1 MTQPPVAPQHPHV
14 HREHGVERPDP
25 YAWLKDKHG
34 AESLAYLRAE
44 RAHFDSEMQP
54 LRPLIEQLRAE
65 MFDRIPPQEDSARW
79 REGKYEYF
87 TRDPEGCEYSQLW
100 RVDENGDEHL
110 LLDQNLLVDAGEFLE
125 LGVMLVSPDARYLA
139 YSTDVAGDEVYELHF
154 RDTKTNEDLGDTIP
168 HTYYGGAWSADS
180 GTFFYVVHD
189 ERYRPYQVWRH
200 RVGSDRAADVLV
212 YQDLD
217 EKFDVMVWEDRAD
230 RYLMISSVS
239 GVTSEVWLIDSEQPE
254 TPPWVVTPRREGVM
268 YSVADLPGTV
278 GGVGDLLVLT
288 NDGAEDF
295 RLMRAPV
302 TTSSADKWVELV
314 PETPG
319 VRLHD
324 VDVFTRHVVV
334 SAVSNAHQVLH
345 LFAIDA
351 LGASPVTLA
360 DAVLVEPGVPGGL
373 LDLWHNEE
381 PDTDYVLVQIESFIQ
396 PVQWL
401 KVDLDSGSRTVV
413 KGRVTPNYDPDHY
426 QQELIWIDASDGVQV
441 PVKVARRRETPLDGT
456 APMLLYGY
464 GAYESSFWP
473 GFDACLASLLDRGV
487 VVAQA
492 LVRGGGEMGR
502 RWYLDGSMMN
512 KVNTFTDFIDVADGM
527 VARGLVDGA
536 RIVSNGLSAGGL
548 LQGAVYSM
556 RPDRW
561 RAVVAEV
568 PFVDVVSSMFDHNVP
583 LTAKEVDEWG
593 DPRIK
598 EQFDYM
604 LSYSPYENV
613 PSEGRP
619 ELLVTGAL
627 HDPRVLVH
635 EPAKWVARIR
645 ATARQGDARTLFR
658 VELEEGGH
666 IGPIGRYA
674 HLAYEAEVKAFML
687 EAMGR
692 VTS

>member
-1 MTQPPVAPQHPHV
+1 MSQPPVAPQHPHV

-34 AESLAYLRAE
+34 EESLAYLRAE
-44 RAHFDSEMQP
+44 RAHFDSEMEP
-54 LRPLIEQLRAE
+54 LRPFVEQLRAE
-65 MFDRIPPQEDSARW
+65 MFDRIPPQEESARW

-87 TRDPEGCEYSQLW
+87 TRDPEGGEYSQLW
-100 RVDENGDEHL
+100 RVDDAGDEHL
-110 LLDQNLLVDAGEFLE
+110 LLDQNQLVSAGEFLE
-125 LGVMLVSPDARYLA
+125 LGIMLVSPDARYLA

-154 RDTKTNEDLGDTIP
+154 RDTTTGEDLADTIP

-200 RVGSDRAADVLV
+200 RIGTDRAADVLV

-217 EKFDVMVWEDRAD
+217 EKFDVMLWEDRAD
-230 RYLMISSVS
+230 HYVMISSAS
-239 GVTSEVWLIDSEQPE
+239 GTTSEVWLVDSEKPE
-254 TPPWVVTPRREGVM
+254 TPARVVTPRREGVL
-268 YSVADLPGTV
+268 YSVAHRPG
-278 GGVGDLLVLT
+278 GGGGDLLLLT

-295 RLMRAPV
+295 RLMRTPLE
-302 TTSSADKWVELV
+302 TSSADSWVELL

-324 VDVFTRHVVV
+324 IDVFVRHVVV
-334 SAVSNAHQVLH
+334 SAVTEAHQVLH
-345 LFAIDA
+345 VFAIDA
-351 LGASPVTLA
+351 LAESSVTLA
-360 DAVLVEPGVPGGL
+360 DAVRVEPGVAGGL
-373 LDLWHNEE
+373 MVLWHNEE
-381 PDTDYVLVQIESFIQ
+381 PDADHVMVEVESFIQ
-396 PVQWL
+396 PIQWL
-401 KVDLDSGSRTVV
+401 QIDLNSGSRTLVKSQVV
-413 KGRVTPNYDPDHY
+413 QNYDPEQY
-426 QQELIWIDASDGVQV
+426 LQELIWVDARDGVRV
-441 PVKVARRRETPLDGT
+441 PVKVARRRETPLDGS

-473 GFDACLASLLDRGV
+473 GFDSCLVSLLDRGV

-512 KVNTFTDFIDVADGM
+512 KLNTFTDFIDVADGM
-527 VARGLVDGA
+527 AARGLVDGD

-548 LQGAVYSM
+548 LQGVAYSI

-568 PFVDVVSSMFDHNVP
+568 PFVDVVNSMFDHNVP

-598 EQFDYM
+598 QQFDYL

-645 ATARQGDARTLFR
+645 ETAQPGDPRTLFR

-674 HLAYEAEVKAFML
+674 HLA
-687 EAMGR
+687 
-692 VTS
+692 